1 MNSNH
6 GPIVCLHTTI
16 QMEMIETEVQFQTVC
31 ENEERRLH
39 FSTWSVNLCIAQRTL
54 SAHEFRLYHGVA
66 GYLVGYTSNF
76 YSIPFMDRI
85 NVHYL
90 RIVCLCYLR

>member
-1 MNSNH
+1 
-6 GPIVCLHTTI
+6 
-16 QMEMIETEVQFQTVC
+16 MEMIETEVQFQTVC

-54 SAHEFRLYHGVA
+54 SAHEFRLYHGVV

-76 YSIPFMDRI
+76 YSIPFMVGCGPDKCALFA
-85 NVHYL
+85 HCL
-90 RIVCLCYLR
+90 RSGLCYLR